1 MTTVLAADG
10 YPGEPRRGDP
20 IAIRGGLPKGT
31 LVFQAGTQR
40 DDTGI
45 LRTNGGR
52 VMAVTGVAPTFSEAQ
67 AASRAGAEA
76 IVFAGKQFRRDIG
89 WREARRRPA

>member
-1 MTTVLAADG
+1 MPRTT
-10 YPGEPRRGDP
+10 PP
-20 IAIRGGLPKGT
+20 GT
-31 LVFQAGTQR
+31 LIFQAGTQL
-40 DDTGI
+40 DDTGT

-52 VMAVTGVAPTFSEAQ
+52 VMSVTGVAPTFSAAQ

-89 WREARRRPA
+89 WREARRQRV